1 MALLALFPLIMIGV
15 LLMVFT
21 MIMDDTH
28 NAHHD
33 YPAVPSQIYDEDPIA
48 A

>member
-1 MALLALFPLIMIGV
+1 MALLALFPLVMIGV

-33 YPAVPSQIYDEDPIA
+33 YPVIPSQSYDEDSIA